1 MVALGRVE
9 LPTFGLGNR
18 VKGPTLLNLQRAYC
32 VRIGRLWG
40 VVAGYAHILR
50 TDFPLRLA
58 VVSKKSYSHVLVDV
72 I

>member
-1 MVALGRVE
+1 MEALGRVE

-18 VKGPTLLNLQRAYC
+18 MKGPTLLNLQRAYC

-50 TDFPLRLA
+50 TDFPLRLVA
-58 VVSKKSYSHVLVDV
+58 AGSSSMP
-72 I
+72 